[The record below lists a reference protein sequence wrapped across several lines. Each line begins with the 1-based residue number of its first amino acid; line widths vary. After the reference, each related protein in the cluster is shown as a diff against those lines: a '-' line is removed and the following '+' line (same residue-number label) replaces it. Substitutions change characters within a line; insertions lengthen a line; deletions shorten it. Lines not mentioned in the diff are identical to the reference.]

1 MKTSTRVIAGLA
13 AIGAASATTVCIPAA
28 GATAATPEQ
37 VITDAATARGI
48 TLDPLAVQALAAQLG
63 TTEAATAFVNTTP
76 EQADAGMQT
85 VVVRGPV
92 LVNVAANA
100 SSTCTSRSDRYS
112 ARDVT
117 NSVELM
123 YHVMKSTW
131 CWDNNGNVTS
141 VSAIRT
147 GYGATFAGQ
156 VQGYRWTADPTV
168 QEQRVYLSNSYTDKY
183 GTHNFYKGRSRLTGH
198 WAICLAGPLNWAC
211 PVEHDAHTVDELGY
225 GSTASSS
232 SYNW

>member
-1 MKTSTRVIAGLA
+1 MSMGRTGFNDTVSTSW
-13 AIGAASATTVCIPAA
+13 
-28 GATAATPEQ
+28 
-37 VITDAATARGI
+37 
-48 TLDPLAVQALAAQLG
+48 LDPTPLLG
-63 TTEAATAFVNTTP
+63 TRALTSPSASDWTIDTATQTTRSLDQWCTLTRP
-76 EQADAGMQT
+76 I
-85 VVVRGPV
+85 RGNGTF
-92 LVNVAANA
+92 LVNELGKYDDE
-100 SSTCTSRSDRYS
+100 SSDAIVLPATWNFFGTSLTQ
-112 ARDVT
+112 VWV
-117 NSVELM
+117 N
-123 YHVMKSTW
+123 
-131 CWDNNGNVTS
+131 NNGNVTS

-225 GSTASSS
+225 GSTASGSEMFS
-232 SYNW
+232 M